1 MKALSSIKL
10 VSLLAL
16 AAALSACAGLSQ
28 PYAQLYGS
36 RYFRAPIDTYPVQIV
51 SIDGRDTVFS
61 PVLIEPGVRQITVQG
76 PPDGLHRGYGEQRST
91 TLELAPCTRY
101 YLVAQKANRLS
112 SNFDIKID
120 YQEPIGG
127 CSLVASK

>member
-16 AAALSACAGLSQ
+16 AAALTACAGLPQ
-28 PYAQLYGS
+28 PYSQLYGT
-36 RYFRAPIDTYPVQIV
+36 RYFQAPIDTYPVQIV
-51 SIDGRDTVFS
+51 RIDGHDTVFS
-61 PVLIEPGVRQITVQG
+61 PVFIEPGVRQVTVQG
-76 PPDGLHRGYGEQRST
+76 PPDGLHRGYGEQRSVA
-91 TLELAPCTRY
+91 LEFAPCTRY
-101 YLVAQKANRLS
+101 YLVAHKSNRLS
-112 SNFDIKID
+112 TDFDVKID